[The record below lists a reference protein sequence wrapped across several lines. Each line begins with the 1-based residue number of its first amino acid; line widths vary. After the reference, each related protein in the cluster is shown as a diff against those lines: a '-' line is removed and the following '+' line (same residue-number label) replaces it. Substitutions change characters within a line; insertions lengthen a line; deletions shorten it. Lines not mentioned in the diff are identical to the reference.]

1 MVSSELSDQKPGII
15 TAFRVLV
22 TFLSVGAIVAVILY
36 ATRGTNKY
44 DSDRAAKRYANLKK
58 LNEDTLKKAT
68 EYAVLDKA
76 KGTYQL
82 PLAQAITLTAKELS
96 AIQPRA
102 AYPIATPAAPVA
114 DPTAAPGTPTA
125 TPTATAV
132 APAAPAPA
140 VVPAPAIAP
149 SATPLANP

>member
-58 LNEDTLKKAT
+58 LNEDILKKAT
-68 EYAVLDKA
+68 EYAVLDQA
-76 KGTYQL
+76 KGTFQL

-114 DPTAAPGTPTA
+114 DPTAAPGTPT
-125 TPTATAV
+125 TTAV

-140 VVPAPAIAP
+140 VVPAPTIAP